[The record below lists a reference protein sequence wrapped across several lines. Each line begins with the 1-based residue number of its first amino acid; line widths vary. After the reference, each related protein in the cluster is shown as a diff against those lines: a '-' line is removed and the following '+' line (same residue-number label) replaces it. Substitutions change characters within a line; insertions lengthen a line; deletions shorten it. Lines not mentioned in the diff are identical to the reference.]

1 MSTPLP
7 ASSTK
12 HLDVV
17 LHSLPKDHLTVF
29 QLRQISATASTGR
42 NGTTESGSTGTTG
55 TTLWLGG
62 QVLACYLSSLPAA
75 PIPTPTP
82 TPTVPTPPTASYGQ
96 RKCAV
101 ELGAGVGYL
110 SLVLASLGYDVTST
124 DIPPVLDAVL
134 APNVADGLDRLTRRV
149 ATPVFSGKV
158 PAREVTR
165 TTGTTAVKD
174 TIGAITVRELDW
186 LCPDLEVIKDLR
198 PDLIVTS
205 DTIYHPAL
213 VPALF
218 GTIARLSATS
228 VSAGKKPPTVYL
240 CLERRDSRM
249 VDAALSQAASFGVQ
263 LKRIGHGRVAKSVE
277 RAGWAWKEEDWEGVE
292 VYKGKWTGSH
302 ETEQDASHLA

>member
-17 LHSLPKDHLTVF
+17 HHSLPRDHLTVF
-29 QLRQISATASTGR
+29 QLCQISATSSTGR
-42 NGTTESGSTGTTG
+42 NGTTESESTGTTG

-62 QVLACYLSSLPAA
+62 QVLACYLSALAPA
-75 PIPTPTP
+75 PS
-82 TPTVPTPPTASYGQ
+82 ASASKTNV
-96 RKCAV
+96 KCAV

-110 SLVLASLGYDVTST
+110 SLVLASLGYDVTAT
-124 DIPPVLDAVL
+124 DIPPVLDSVL
-134 APNVADGLDRLTRRV
+134 APNIAAGLDRLTRRV
-149 ATPVFSGKV
+149 ATPVFAGKV
-158 PAREVTR
+158 PSRNLSRAKDLPGRKEIIGR
-165 TTGTTAVKD
+165 ITA
-174 TIGAITVRELDW
+174 RELDW
-186 LCPDLEVIKDLR
+186 LNPDPDVEALR
-198 PDLIVTS
+198 PDVIVTS
-205 DTIYHPAL
+205 DTIYHPVL

-218 GTIARLSATS
+218 GTIARLSASS
-228 VSAGKKPPTVYL
+228 VIAGKKPPTIYL

-249 VDAALSQAASFGVQ
+249 VDSALSQAATFGIQ

-277 RAGWAWKEEDWEGVE
+277 RAGWDWKDEDWEGVE